1 MDTNLVYDMY
11 VPTRVMFGAGMLN
24 QLGKQPMPGKK
35 ALIVI
40 SNGKSTRAKGYLTR
54 TEKQLKKAGV
64 ESKVIDGV

>member
-40 SNGKSTRAKGYLTR
+40 SNGKSTRANGYLAR
-54 TEKQLKKAGV
+54 TEEQLKKAGV
-64 ESKVIDGV
+64 ESEVFDPM